1 VGYAGGTTLNPT
13 YHRLGDHAETI
24 EIDFDPAVI
33 SYEQLLDIFWRSHHP
48 GQPAWSKQYRAVVFY
63 HGDRQKTLALKTRD
77 QAAARLHG
85 PVATEILPA
94 GPFTLAEGYHQ
105 KYYLRQRPDLLAEFE
120 AIYPSPE
127 ALAGSTAAARVNGY
141 LAGYGA
147 TAALQAE
154 LDRLGLSPGSR
165 RKLLDIVAASPR
177 RSGSGCPVPQRP
189 GL

>member
-1 VGYAGGTTLNPT
+1 VGYAGGATPNPT
-13 YHRLGDHAETI
+13 YHRLGDHTETV

-33 SYEQLLDIFWRSHHP
+33 SYEHLLDIFWRSHHP

-77 QAAARLHG
+77 QAAARLHS
-85 PVATEILPA
+85 PVATAILPA

-120 AIYPSPE
+120 TIYPSPE

-147 TAALQAE
+147 PGELQAE
-154 LDRLGLSPGSR
+154 LDGLGLTPDSR
-165 RKLLDIVAASPR
+165 RKLMNIMTAATR
-177 RSGSGCPVPQRP
+177 RSGPGCPVPQKP